1 MQEKLA
7 KVNKAAKGENVKG
20 EFPVITTERLVLR
33 KMVATDSKDMLEYFS
48 DEQVMK
54 FYGLS
59 PFESEQDALDEI
71 NWYDRIFETDQ
82 GIRWA
87 LQTNEG
93 KIIGSCGFHN
103 WDQRHHRAEMG
114 YELSRDYWGQG
125 LMSEVLT
132 AVIDYGFNTLSLNR
146 IQALVEPENAQSLRL
161 LEKAGFRQEGILS
174 QYEFTLGKYDDL
186 YMCALV
192 KSEYINRSQK

>member
-7 KVNKAAKGENVKG
+7 KVNKAERGERVKD
-20 EFPVITTERLVLR
+20 EFPVMTTERLVLR

-59 PFESEQDALDEI
+59 PFESEQEALDEI
-71 NWYDRIFETDQ
+71 SWYDQIFETDQ

-87 LQTNEG
+87 LQTNGG

-114 YELSRDYWGQG
+114 YELSRAYWGQG
-125 LMSEVLT
+125 LMSEVLA

-161 LEKAGFRQEGILS
+161 LEKAGFRQEGLLA
-174 QYEFTLGKYDDL
+174 QYEFTSGKYDDL

>member
-1 MQEKLA
+1 M
-7 KVNKAAKGENVKG
+7 KG
-20 EFPVITTERLVLR
+20 EFPVITTERLILR

-71 NWYDRIFETDQ
+71 SWYDQIFETDQ

-87 LQTNEG
+87 IQTNEG

-114 YELSRDYWGQG
+114 YELSRVYWGQG
-125 LMSEVLT
+125 LMSEVLA

-161 LEKAGFRQEGILS
+161 LEKAGFRQEGLLS